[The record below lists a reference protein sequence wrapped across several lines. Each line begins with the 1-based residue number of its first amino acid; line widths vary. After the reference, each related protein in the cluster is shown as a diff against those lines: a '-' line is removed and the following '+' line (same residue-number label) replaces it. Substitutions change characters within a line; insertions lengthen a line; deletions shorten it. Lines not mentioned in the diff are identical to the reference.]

1 MITTKIGNSHILNIK
16 STRSV
21 NRNSDLGKWL
31 MAKMAAFFQTIFNGD

>member
-1 MITTKIGNSHILNIK
+1 MITTNIGNNHILTIK
-16 STRSV
+16 NTRSI